1 MSILLI
7 LISIHIEYNFKAL
20 VKIER
25 TKAFQRFLERRKV
38 NVEIFH
44 QTKSFFGIMSSKVV
58 IGKAVIKL
66 DDLLTKCEIHQFV
79 PMCDPANPRRMT
91 GGKVEIFIKL
101 RVPLL
106 KTDVVKTSQK
116 WLEIV
121 FGSQTI
127 STLAQI
133 PTIHTT
139 TTPSNTNSAKQPP
152 HQVGGPS
159 TASSSFIKTNT
170 TSTSSTPSA
179 PKVAKVAPPPQ
190 SSTATAAQQED
201 HDIDDMEHAFL
212 KYDILK
218 GNHVYLI

>member
-1 MSILLI
+1 M
-7 LISIHIEYNFKAL
+7 
-20 VKIER
+20 
-25 TKAFQRFLERRKV
+25 

-44 QTKSFFGIMSSKVV
+44 QEKSFFGIMSSKVV

-116 WLEIV
+116 WLEVV
-121 FGSQTI
+121 FGSGDQTI

-133 PTIHTT
+133 PTIPTT
-139 TTPSNTNSAKQPP
+139 ATSSNIHSAKQQP
-152 HQVGGPS
+152 HQFGGPS
-159 TASSSFIKTNT
+159 TGASSTIKTNT
-170 TSTSSTPSA
+170 TSTAASTSSTSSA

-190 SSTATAAQQED
+190 SSTATTAQQED

-218 GNHVYLI
+218 GSHVYLI